1 MSTSAFAELF
11 VKEIVN
17 DLVWR
22 EAELAIMR
30 KQLLQTTVSSPQE
43 QTLLRAN
50 VALLYAH
57 YEGFCKFCV
66 GVYIEALKKRK
77 LKRKD
82 LKWKIAA
89 HSMKQFFLE
98 LKRHEHHDEFFTQFM
113 DELNDRLDETAEFDN
128 IGETSNLWP
137 DLLLSWLNR
146 LDLKSKNVEEQTHYL
161 HELVYSRNKIAHGQR
176 LTIATREA
184 FDSYFKAAML
194 AMHEVA
200 LGVADA
206 LEQRSY
212 QRFSVVS
219 TILNHATPVG
229 A

>member
-1 MSTSAFAELF
+1 MSAFADLF
-11 VKEIVN
+11 IKEIMN

-22 EAELAIMR
+22 EAELAILR
-30 KQLLQTTVSSPQE
+30 KQLLQTTVASAQE
-43 QTLLRAN
+43 QALLRAN

-66 GVYIEALKKRK
+66 GVYIDALKKRK

-89 HSMKQFFLE
+89 QSMKKFFLE
-98 LKRHEHHDEFFTQFM
+98 LKQVEQQNEFFTKFM
-113 DELNDRLDETAEFDN
+113 DELNGRLEETAEFEN

-137 DLLLSWLNR
+137 DLLVSWLNR
-146 LDLKSKNVEEQTHYL
+146 LDLKSVNVEEQTHYL
-161 HELVYSRNKIAHGQR
+161 HELVESRNKIAHGQR
-176 LTIATREA
+176 LTISTRDA
-184 FDSYFKAAML
+184 FDSYSKAATL

-206 LEQRSY
+206 LESRSY
-212 QRFSVVS
+212 QQSGAVN
-219 TILNHATPVG
+219 TIFIHATPVQS
-229 A
+229 